1 MTTSVAVNE
10 SAPELLERVVIGGDL
25 SKLQPTER
33 LQYYR
38 EVCASIGLN
47 PLTRPFEYLVLN
59 GKMLLYARRDATDQ
73 LRRVHGVSV
82 QIMAR
87 EQHGDV
93 YAVVARATDKGG
105 RTDESVGAVAT
116 GGLKGEALAN
126 ALMKAETKAKR
137 RVTLSICGLGLMD
150 ETEVETVPGAKIV
163 QGEAVPVLPAAAP
176 TPKAVVEGEPQQELR
191 QGAAPL
197 EEWLQA
203 FTAPTTLKALQ
214 ALWRG
219 CTMPDLW
226 ETWSPEEQAQ
236 LTRAKDEAKQ
246 RLGDR

>member
-1 MTTSVAVNE
+1 MTTAMVVNE
-10 SAPELLERVVIGGDL
+10 SMPELLERVVIGGDL
-25 SKLQPTER
+25 SKLQPAER

-38 EVCASIGLN
+38 EVCSSIGLN
-47 PLTRPFEYLVLN
+47 PLTRPFEYLTLN

-93 YAVVARATDKGG
+93 YAVVARATDGKG
-105 RTDESVGAVAT
+105 RTDESVGAVT
-116 GGLKGEALAN
+116 TQGLRGEALAN

-150 ETEVETVPGAKIV
+150 ETEVETVPGARV
-163 QGEAVPVLPAAAP
+163 VTGEVSVPVLPALAAAE
-176 TPKAVVEGEPQQELR
+176 TEPESGRLEIAQDT
-191 QGAAPL
+191 APL
-197 EEWLQA
+197 DDWLLA
-203 FTAPTTLKALQ
+203 FTKPTNLKALQ
-214 ALWRG
+214 ALWKG
-219 CTMPDLW
+219 CTAPDVW
-226 ETWSPEEQAQ
+226 DTWSPAEQDR
-236 LTRAKDEAKQ
+236 LTKAKDEAKQ